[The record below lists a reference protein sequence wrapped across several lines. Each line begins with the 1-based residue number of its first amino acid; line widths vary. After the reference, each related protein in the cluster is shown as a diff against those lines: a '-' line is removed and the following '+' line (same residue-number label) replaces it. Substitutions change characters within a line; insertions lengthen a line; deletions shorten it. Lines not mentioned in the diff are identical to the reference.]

1 MAADQTPT
9 AHPRG
14 PVSRAE
20 RQEQTREAL
29 VHAARAVFARDG
41 YHGARLDQIARAAGD
56 SKGAVYSNFENKAAL
71 FLAVQERQSLGFA
84 VTEVITYPR
93 RKVANVLAAAGHRG
107 FLSVAVHDLYPEMER
122 WAIEQ
127 DADTFAVIGR
137 PGWLKYAKQHD
148 GAQSLSTVTS
158 WKRLGA
164 CQVAAA
170 TPTQSKAQSPGRA

>member
-1 MAADQTPT
+1 MIHRVPTHLVPDLWPALESLCEKAMKWHPFMDAEDVRLALMA
-9 AHPRG
+9 H
-14 PVSRAE
+14 
-20 RQEQTREAL
+20 
-29 VHAARAVFARDG
+29 
-41 YHGARLDQIARAAGD
+41 
-56 SKGAVYSNFENKAAL
+56 KAAL
-71 FLAVQERQSLGFA
+71 FLAVQERQILGFA

-137 PGWLKYAKQHD
+137 PGWLKYAKQHE

-158 WKRLGA
+158 WKRLGE

-170 TPTQSKAQSPGRA
+170 IPTQFRVLSLGRA